1 MLHLVGFDAQLHA
14 IFVKGL
20 LSKLDILGFDLGRL
34 ASASGP
40 TQSLVMRHQLL
51 NGCSVFRHQSVAAV
65 KSGKEGGGKKLFG
78 FSYAEEKEIVTD
90 VESEPPLIRENRL
103 PRIE

>member
-1 MLHLVGFDAQLHA
+1 MEGASNSNLPCRVLDCNNLVHDLFSIVMLHLVGFDAQLHA
-14 IFVKGL
+14 ILVKGL

-34 ASASGP
+34 TGASGP

-65 KSGKEGGGKKLFG
+65 KSGKEGGGKK
-78 FSYAEEKEIVTD
+78 
-90 VESEPPLIRENRL
+90 
-103 PRIE
+103 